1 VPLVEKRAR
10 YYYKGNLYKQLR
22 AFCAAARHGSIS
34 EAAED
39 LYLSQPAVSLQVQA
53 LERELKAVLFE
64 RRGPRIRLT
73 KEGETLFDMARPLVE
88 GMETLF
94 ERFAQHQHGELSSGE
109 INIAAGES
117 TIMYV
122 LPQLMSR
129 FRERYPDI
137 HVHFH
142 NVTGRDGLAMLRE
155 DKVDFAVGSM
165 LDVPNDISYQPVYSY
180 APTLIMPENHDLAG
194 LENITLDDLSPYG
207 LILPPRRL
215 TTWRLVDMV
224 FQRHHVPYRVALEV
238 GGWEVIKRYVELG
251 FGISIVTSICLRDDD
266 KLESRDMSNYFPERT
281 YGLVQRRGKYP
292 TPQSR
297 AFISIMMEDL
307 DNANWNGAQ
316 ESQR

>member
-1 VPLVEKRAR
+1 MEKQSR

-22 AFCAAARHGSIS
+22 AFCSAAKHGSIS

-53 LERELKAVLFE
+53 LEREMDTVLFE

-73 KEGETLFDMARPLVE
+73 KEGETLFEMARPLVE
-88 GMETLF
+88 GMETLG

-122 LPQLMSR
+122 LPQLMAR

-137 HVHFH
+137 HIHLH

-155 DKVDFAVGSM
+155 DQVDFAIGSM
-165 LDVPNDISYQPVYSY
+165 LDIPNDISYQPVYSY
-180 APTLIMPENHDLAG
+180 APMLIMPKNHDLAKRKTLT
-194 LENITLDDLSPYG
+194 LEDLSPYG

-238 GGWEVIKRYVELG
+238 GGWEVIKRYVALG
-251 FGISIVTSICLRDDD
+251 FGLSIVTSICLRDDD
-266 KLESRDMSNYFPERT
+266 PLLAKNMSSYFPERS

-297 AFISIMMEDL
+297 AFISILMEDL
-307 DNANWNGAQ
+307 DNRAWSGSGSG

>member
-1 VPLVEKRAR
+1 MEKRSR

-22 AFCAAARHGSIS
+22 AFCTAARHGSIS
-34 EAAED
+34 EAAEE
-39 LYLSQPAVSLQVQA
+39 LFLSQPAVSLQVQA
-53 LERELKAVLFE
+53 LERELDSVLFE
-64 RRGPRIRLT
+64 RRGPSIRLT
-73 KEGETLFDMARPLVE
+73 KEGETLFEMARPLVE
-88 GMETLF
+88 GMETLAD
-94 ERFAQHQHGELSSGE
+94 RFAQHQRGELSSGE

-122 LPQLMSR
+122 LPQLMRR

-165 LDVPNDISYQPVYSY
+165 LDIPNDISYQPVYSY
-180 APTLIMPENHDLAG
+180 APMLIMPQGHALCEKSSVT
-194 LENITLDDLSPYG
+194 LEELSPYG

-224 FQRHHVPYRVALEV
+224 FQRHHVDYKVALEV

-251 FGISIVTSICLRDDD
+251 FGISIVTSICLREDDA
-266 KLESRDMSNYFPERT
+266 LESRDMSNYFPERT

-307 DNANWNGAQ
+307 DNRRWSGTA